1 MCSNTMTKVVGS
13 SLGSRE
19 NRKPALAIHET
30 PVSKQKIPTK
40 INENRVLFTISR
52 HTHQDL
58 QKHFGT
64 EPSKLTAV
72 RECE

>member
-30 PVSKQKIPTK
+30 PTPEEGVVSLDPELHSIGSCLMMGLLRT
-40 INENRVLFTISR
+40 
-52 HTHQDL
+52 
-58 QKHFGT
+58 
-64 EPSKLTAV
+64 
-72 RECE
+72 